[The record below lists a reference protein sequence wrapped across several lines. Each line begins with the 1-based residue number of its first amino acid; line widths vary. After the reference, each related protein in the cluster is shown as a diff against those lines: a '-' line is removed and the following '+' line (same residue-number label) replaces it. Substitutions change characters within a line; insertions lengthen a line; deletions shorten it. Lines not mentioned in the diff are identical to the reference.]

1 MKIEYPYD
9 LKADNRRIAIYK
21 KRKELA
27 EGNIYS
33 KSRLGLF
40 EQCKHTYRL
49 RHLIKSRISLEEAE
63 KLPKFPDLPM
73 GTWCQ
78 IKFLLIRG
86 RKTLG
91 EGGMYIVPETH
102 YEIPEGGYCKW
113 NKSGVEEFLAK
124 FLHGNSEP
132 DVFLPNCN
140 TKSPNVDVRNEHDY
154 CDICQRW
161 IKPIGNKCRICEQ
174 GHSGTMTKRWQR
186 KVYGWDRAIWF
197 LNRDLDGNYSI
208 KKEKENISFP
218 FGSSFHDAMEW
229 YNQQNKKYEVKERKK
244 SPNLDKLDK
253 KFFFEWESRWD
264 DFGWRPDPKDP
275 FKKKIR
281 DLSINEPA
289 GYKKEYYDAAGKQ
302 WIEDIF
308 HNQSKARTH
317 YIEMPYI
324 IALNG
329 NKSED
334 PTYYIQGIFDLIQY
348 DGRRVGI
355 DYKTAKDGVS
365 FWNWFPLIR
374 RMFPKRA
381 DRQFA
386 IFKKMIDEI
395 NGLFMD
401 RNKPILKW
409 YYTKWEEFI
418 DVKYSTLLPTGV
430 AYKERILMEMYL
442 LIKNDIEPRK
452 KLLEI
457 LKRKKMPERKKKYLF
472 PKCGR
477 ISCPICTKNPEFAS
491 KDSELAL

>member
-1 MKIEYPYD
+1 MVKVEYPYD
-9 LKADNRRIAIYK
+9 LDADNQRIAIYK

-49 RHLIKSRISLEEAE
+49 RHLIKSRISPEEAE
-63 KLPKFPDLPM
+63 DLPKFPDLPM

-91 EGGMYIVPETH
+91 EGGMYVVPETH

-113 NKSGVEEFLAK
+113 EGSGTGRFFQK
-124 FLHGNSEP
+124 FLHENPEK
-132 DVFLPNCN
+132 DEYLEECN
-140 TKSPNVDVRNEHDY
+140 TKSPNVDVREKNDY

-161 IKPIGNKCRICEQ
+161 IKPVGDRCRICEQ

-197 LNRDLDGNYSI
+197 LNRDLNGNYSI
-208 KKEKENISFP
+208 KKEKEDINFP

-229 YNQQNKKYEVKERKK
+229 FNQQNKKYEIKGRKE
-244 SPNLDKLDK
+244 SPNLDELYN
-253 KFFFEWESRWD
+253 KFRFEWESRWR
-264 DFGWRPDPKDP
+264 DFSPCISK
-275 FKKKIR
+275 
-281 DLSINEPA
+281 PA
-289 GYKKEYYDAAGKQ
+289 GYKKNYYDAAGKQ
-302 WIEDIF
+302 WITDIF
-308 HNQSKARTH
+308 QNQNEVSTH

-324 IALNG
+324 IVLSG

-334 PTYYIQGIFDLIQY
+334 PAYYIQGIFDLIQY
-348 DGRRVGI
+348 GGRRVGI
-355 DYKTAKDGVS
+355 DYKTAKSGVS

-386 IFKKMIDEI
+386 IFKKIIDEI

-401 RNKPILKW
+401 GNKPILKW

-418 DVKYSTLLPTGV
+418 DVKYSTLLPIGE
-430 AYKERILMEMYL
+430 AYKERVLMGMYL

-457 LKRKKMPERKKKYLF
+457 LERKRMPERKRKYLF